1 MTLSDFHH
9 KPGAEVAGKLAVS
22 LVDAASV
29 LEVLVAIVLVGE
41 HLTTSLALIPSTV

>member
-9 KPGAEVAGKLAVS
+9 EPGAEVAGKLAVS

-41 HLTTSLALIPSTV
+41 HLTTSLALIPSIV